1 MRQLLGLILL
11 GCSVPASAAVH
22 QCLDDAG
29 RTHFRQ
35 FGCSADSFPIPV
47 DPDPDTTLSVVTTTP
62 LTPREQQALEAL
74 EKRLERDSAARAR
87 SRASNARA
95 RARQTQE
102 RARLCAEA
110 ERRLEALADT
120 RRKGYS
126 ASAESRLEAEEARW
140 RSARK
145 TAC

>member
-35 FGCSADSFPIPV
+35 FGCSEDSLPVPMDADSGA
-47 DPDPDTTLSVVTTTP
+47 TLSVVATTP
-62 LTPREQQALEAL
+62 LGPEEQQALESL

-87 SRASNARA
+87 SRGRDARA
-95 RARQTQE
+95 RAKQAQAQT
-102 RARLCAEA
+102 RLCAEA